1 MANKRRLQREKR
13 LEKIYGQKDSY
24 YTAKN
29 NIESVGSDSSR
40 GESFDS
46 GYQEIIQ
53 EENDGDD
60 DEVDDLYSNEPD
72 IDWKVGE
79 KVIAPAITSNS
90 DASYCSSFQGEV
102 IEIEGKKARV
112 QRCLSKQHK
121 LWYNIGSLRRPD
133 TEELK
138 DIKVKGKRMIAE
150 VVSRKKD
157 EMIKKLQVD
166 VRDKAELKKVLRKE
180 RSRYTSL
187 EAKQY
192 RMENQNKVVMEN
204 LGNMDI
210 EVFSVIILFIQRFT
224 AK

>member
-29 NIESVGSDSSR
+29 NIESVGSESSR

-60 DEVDDLYSNEPD
+60 DEIDDVESNEPE
-72 IDWKVGE
+72 IDCKVGD

-90 DASYCSSFQGEV
+90 DASYSSSFQGEV

-112 QRCLSKQHK
+112 QCCLSKQHK

-133 TEELK
+133 RSINDAEELK
-138 DIKVKGKRMIAE
+138 DVKVKGKRKIAE

-157 EMIKKLQVD
+157 EKIKKSLVPL
-166 VRDKAELKKVLRKE
+166 AILLCSSLLK
-180 RSRYTSL
+180 
-187 EAKQY
+187 
-192 RMENQNKVVMEN
+192 
-204 LGNMDI
+204 
-210 EVFSVIILFIQRFT
+210 
-224 AK
+224 